1 MIRRLLWTLV
11 LSALPLLAGAPADA
25 QDVRLN
31 RTVETL
37 EQGHP
42 VFGLFTA
49 NFSLQN
55 ARGLAASELD
65 FIFIDMEHAPFDMET
80 LRAFLLGMVNPRR
93 IAEKGNTQMDVTPLV
108 RIPMNGREN
117 LEFLVKQVLDM
128 GAMGV
133 VFPFIDTPDEAL
145 NAVRSMRYPQAR
157 GSAIAEPRGHRGS
170 SPANAAWLWGVPD
183 YMARADLWPLAP
195 RGDLLAV
202 LQIESPVGVRNIQ
215 EIVKTPGVGAIF
227 IGPADLA
234 LSMGLPGGHPEV
246 EEAISTVLA
255 ACIQHDVPC
264 GLTTSSAN
272 VEARLAQGFR
282 FVTIGYW
289 NDAGISPEP
298 GNALAIGRRASG
310 RAGGEDR

>member
-1 MIRRLLWTLV
+1 MIRKLSLGTLALLPV
-11 LSALPLLAGAPADA
+11 LASAAPAEA
-25 QDVRLN
+25 QDFRLN

-37 EQGHP
+37 ELGHP

-80 LRAFLLGMVNPRR
+80 LRAFLLGMVNPRS
-93 IAEKGNTQMDVTPLV
+93 IAEKGNPQMDVTPLV

-128 GAMGV
+128 GAFGV
-133 VFPFIDTPDEAL
+133 VFPFIDTPQEAL
-145 NAVRSMRYPQAR
+145 NAVRSMRYPQPR
-157 GSAIAEPRGHRGS
+157 GSERFEPRGMRGS
-170 SPANAAWLWGVPD
+170 SPGNAAWFWGVGD

-202 LQIESPVGVRNIQ
+202 LQIESPLGVRNIQ
-215 EIVKTPGVGAIF
+215 EIITTPGVGAIF

-234 LSMGLPGGHPEV
+234 LSYGLPGGHPEV
-246 EEAISTVLA
+246 EEGIQTVLA
-255 ACIQHDVPC
+255 ACLQHNVPC
-264 GLTTSSAN
+264 GLTTNSSN
-272 VEARLAQGFR
+272 VAERIAQGFS

-298 GNALAIGRRASG
+298 ANALAIGREAAG